1 MTASVLG
8 FLAGEALRDLVRAGW
23 ITISSVL
30 LITLSLLTIGGFWVF
45 STNLGEAVARWR
57 EQLRVIVY
65 LKEEPPPA
73 SVGALM
79 ERIRSE
85 GGVARIEFVSKA
97 EALRRLKR
105 ELGAQAAVAGMLPN
119 PLPAS
124 LEVTPHASASTP
136 EATGALIQRLASM
149 PEVSEVQGGTE
160 WVERLAQFQRLLQ
173 LIGLG
178 IGGVLVL
185 AAVLTVTTATTLVLY
200 ARRDEL
206 DIMRLVG
213 VPEAVIRLPLLLQ
226 GIGQGLLGAI
236 LALLGLIVGYRLVRP
251 GVEPLVNLTLGLPH
265 MTFLSATAIVTLLGS
280 GALLGAVGGWLAKGR
295 S

>member
-1 MTASVLG
+1 MIPTGFRSAGRLPGVITA
-8 FLAGEALRDLVRAGW
+8 
-23 ITISSVL
+23 TVL
-30 LITLSLLTIGGFWVF
+30 LLCCAAVGVAQKKDEVTAEQRKLLQTHKQ
-45 STNLGEAVARWR
+45 LR
-57 EQLRVIVY
+57 EQQE
-65 LKEEPPPA
+65 KA
-73 SVGALM
+73 
-79 ERIRSE
+79 
-85 GGVARIEFVSKA
+85 A

-124 LEVTPHASASTP
+124 LEVTPRASAATP

-236 LALLGLIVGYRLVRP
+236 LALLGLIVGYRLARP